1 MVNGGEYL
9 EVNLNNFQFNDNKP
23 IYLQIVELIKRAIA
37 LGELSQDDKL
47 PSIREM
53 SSLLAVNPN
62 TMQRAYS
69 ELEKLGIT
77 YTKRGM
83 GSFISKG
90 NNNSSELKTSMGI
103 DIAKKFLND
112 MKDIGIEKEEALEIV
127 KNINDY

>member
-9 EVNLNNFQFNDNKP
+9 EVNLNNFQFNDNEP
-23 IYLQIVELIKRAIA
+23 IYLQIVELIKRAIV

-53 SSLLAVNPN
+53 SSILAVNPN

-69 ELEKLGIT
+69 ELERLGIT

-90 NNNSSELKTSMGI
+90 KKDSKELKICMGI
-103 DIAKKFLND
+103 DISKKFLND
-112 MKDIGIEKEEALEIV
+112 MKDIGIEKDEALEIV
-127 KNINDY
+127 KNIDDY

>member
-1 MVNGGEYL
+1 MVNGGDHL
-9 EVNLNNFQFNDNKP
+9 EVNLNNFQFNDNEP

-69 ELEKLGIT
+69 ELERLGIT

-90 NNNSSELKTSMGI
+90 TKDSKELKINMGI
-103 DIAKKFLND
+103 GIGKKFLND
-112 MKDIGIEKEEALEIV
+112 MKDIGIEKDEALEIV
-127 KNINDY
+127 KNIDDY

>member
-1 MVNGGEYL
+1 MVNGGECL
-9 EVNLNNFQFNDNKP
+9 EVNLNNFQFNDNEP
-23 IYLQIVELIKRAIA
+23 IYLQIVELIKRSIA

-69 ELEKLGIT
+69 ELERLGIT

-83 GSFISKG
+83 GSFISEK
-90 NNNSSELKTSMGI
+90 NKNSSELKINMGI
-103 DIAKKFLND
+103 GIAKRFLKD
-112 MKDIGIEKEEALEIV
+112 MEDIGIVKKEALEIV
-127 KNINDY
+127 ESIDDY

>member
-9 EVNLNNFQFNDNKP
+9 KVNLSSFEFNDNEP

-37 LGELSQDDKL
+37 LGEVSQDDKL

-69 ELEKLGIT
+69 ELERLGIT

-90 NNNSSELKTSMGI
+90 RNDSKELKKSMGV
-103 DIAKKFLND
+103 DISKKFLSD
-112 MKDIGIEKEEALEIV
+112 MKDIGIAKEDALEIV
-127 KNINDY
+127 KGINDY

>member
-9 EVNLNNFQFNDNKP
+9 EVNLNSFEFSDNEP

-37 LGELSQDDKL
+37 LGEVSQDDKL

-69 ELEKLGIT
+69 ELERLGIT

-90 NNNSSELKTSMGI
+90 KKDSKELKKSMGV
-103 DIAKKFLND
+103 DISKKFLSD
-112 MKDIGIEKEEALEIV
+112 MKDIGIAKEEALEIV
-127 KNINDY
+127 KDINDY